1 MSAHTPPDGCRGADG
16 MMAAMPELSR
26 RALLRLGVGTAA
38 GAAALRLSPPASAA
52 PTYVDG
58 SFVSAARGGVAT
70 NWAIARPPG
79 QNGALRPIIALHGKG
94 QNAAGVMAG
103 GVEQGLAQAVAAG
116 IHPLRW
122 SPSTAAA
129 AIGTNARPGRT
140 PAPWC

>member
-1 MSAHTPPDGCRGADG
+1 

-26 RALLRLGVGTAA
+26 RALLRLGVGAAA

-79 QNGALRPIIALHGKG
+79 QTAALRPIIALHGKG
-94 QNAAGVMAG
+94 QNAAGVKSKDLL
-103 GVEQGLAQAVAAG
+103 E
-116 IHPLRW
+116 
-122 SPSTAAA
+122 
-129 AIGTNARPGRT
+129 
-140 PAPWC
+140 